1 MQCVN
6 WLRICASGLMRL
18 GQAMTIGSRVPPRWL
33 AICLPHWKGVLL
45 ACAQAA
51 AKCGAVYSPPVSM
64 PPNFSISA
72 NCCSAFSTMPLKKVV
87 SLKEPVVVP
96 SMLAPLSPQM

>member
-1 MQCVN
+1 
-6 WLRICASGLMRL
+6 MRF
-18 GQAMTIGSRVPPRWL
+18 GQATTIGSRVPPRWL
-33 AICLPHWKGVLL
+33 AICLPHWKGVFW

-51 AKCGAVYSPPVSM
+51 AKCGAVCSLPRASM
-64 PPNFSISA
+64 PPNFSMMA
-72 NCCSAFSTMPLKKVV
+72 NCCLALSTMPLKKVV